1 MTQDPAR
8 FLDKEGAKVLVEV
21 ASVRGSAP
29 REQGAF
35 MLVSM
40 DAIAGTIG
48 GGQLEY
54 MAIDHARR
62 MLAGKAVDAAMS
74 VPLGPEIGQCCG
86 GRVEIAFRPIDAML
100 KAELAERLARE
111 AQQQP
116 SVYVFGAGHVGHA
129 IAAALSLLP
138 LNVTMVESREH
149 ELAGL
154 PDNVTA
160 KLAAMPESVVATI
173 PPGSAVLILTHDHA
187 LDFLIAAEALKRTD
201 LAYVGMIGSATKRAT
216 FASWLK
222 REAPEADLA
231 RLTLPVGGPLKDK
244 RPAVIAALTAA
255 EIMTALTD
263 DALQHDAIGRHISP
277 KI

>member
-1 MTQDPAR
+1 MTQDSAR

-29 REQGAF
+29 RDEGAF

-40 DAIAGTIG
+40 DTIAGTIG

-62 MLAGKAVDAAMS
+62 MLTGKAADAAMS

-86 GRVEIAFRPIDAML
+86 GRVEIAFRPVDAAL
-100 KAELAERLARE
+100 KSELVARLARE
-111 AQQQP
+111 AGTQP
-116 SVYVFGAGHVGHA
+116 AVYVFGAGHVGHA

-154 PDNVTA
+154 PENVSA
-160 KLAAMPESVVATI
+160 RLAAMPESVVATI
-173 PPGSAVLILTHDHA
+173 PAGSAILILTHDHA

-255 EIMTALTD
+255 EILTALTHH
-263 DALQHDAIGRHISP
+263 ALQHDAIGRHISP

>member
-1 MTQDPAR
+1 MAHDPAR
-8 FLDKEGAKVLVEV
+8 FLDKVGAKVLVEV

-29 REQGAF
+29 REEGAF
-35 MLVSM
+35 MLVST

-62 MLAGKAVDAAMS
+62 MLAGKTADAVLS

-86 GRVEIAFRPIDAML
+86 GRVEIGFRTVDAAL
-100 KAELAERLARE
+100 KAELAVRLARE
-111 AQQQP
+111 AARQP
-116 SVYVFGAGHVGHA
+116 AVYVFGAGHVGHA

-138 LNVTMVESREH
+138 LNVTVVESREH

-154 PDNVTA
+154 PQNIAA
-160 KLAAMPESVVATI
+160 KLAAMPESIVATI
-173 PPGSAVLILTHDHA
+173 PTGSAVLILTHDHA
-187 LDFLIAAEALKRTD
+187 LDFLIAAEALKRPD

-222 REAPEADLA
+222 REAPGADIA

-255 EIMTALTD
+255 EIMTALAD
-263 DALQHDAIGRHISP
+263 HALQHDAHERHMNN
-277 KI
+277 KR

>member
-1 MTQDPAR
+1 MTNNPAR

-35 MLVSM
+35 VLVSM
-40 DAIAGTIG
+40 EAIAGTIG

-62 MLAGKAVDAAMS
+62 MLAGKGGEATLS

-86 GRVEIAFRPIDAML
+86 GRVEIGFRRVDAAL
-100 KAELAERLARE
+100 KAELTKRLARE
-111 AQQQP
+111 AKTQP
-116 SVYVFGAGHVGHA
+116 AVYVFGAGHVGHA

-138 LNVTMVESREH
+138 LNITMVESREH

-160 KLAAMPESVVATI
+160 KLAAMPESVVAAI

-216 FASWLK
+216 FTSWLK
-222 REAPEADLA
+222 REAPQADIA

-255 EIMTALTD
+255 EIIAALTHH
-263 DALQHDAIGRHISP
+263 ALQHDAIGRHISP

>member
-62 MLAGKAVDAAMS
+62 MLAGKGGEATLS

-86 GRVEIAFRPIDAML
+86 GRVEIGFSPVDAAL
-100 KAELAERLARE
+100 KAELTTRLARE
-111 AQQQP
+111 AEKQP

-149 ELAGL
+149 ELVGL

-160 KLAAMPESVVATI
+160 KLAAMPESVVASI
-173 PPGSAVLILTHDHA
+173 PAGSAVLILTHDHA
-187 LDFLIAAEALKRTD
+187 LDFLIAAEALKRND
-201 LAYVGMIGSATKRAT
+201 LAYTGMIGSATKRAT

-222 REAPEADLA
+222 REAPQAEID

-255 EIMTALTD
+255 EILTALTHH
-263 DALQHDAIGRHISP
+263 ALQHDAIGRHISP

>member
-1 MTQDPAR
+1 MTNNPAR

-35 MLVSM
+35 MLVSL

-62 MLAGKAVDAAMS
+62 MLTGKATDATMS

-86 GRVEIAFRPIDAML
+86 GRVEITFRPIDAAL
-100 KAELAERLARE
+100 KGELAERLARE
-111 AQQQP
+111 AAKQP
-116 SVYVFGAGHVGHA
+116 AVYVFGAGHVGHA
-129 IAAALSLLP
+129 LAAALSLLP

-149 ELAGL
+149 ELTGL

-160 KLAAMPESVVATI
+160 KLAALPESVVSTI
-173 PPGSAVLILTHDHA
+173 TPGSAVLILTHDHA

-222 REAPEADLA
+222 REAPGAEID

-255 EIMTALTD
+255 EIITALTHH
-263 DALQHDAIGRHISP
+263 ALQHDAIGRHISP